1 MRMHQL
7 TESNVMAIVKEL
19 DGLKIEK
26 DLKNEILGNIAL
38 KRKIGS
44 YAGRR
49 HVMGYPVHGQRT
61 RSNASTA
68 KRLNR
73 LNRQL

>member
-7 TESNVMAIVKEL
+7 TETSVMAIVKEL
-19 DGLKIEK
+19 NDYKIEK
-26 DLKNEILGNIAL
+26 DLKNDILGNIAL
-38 KRKIGS
+38 KRRIGS
-44 YAGRR
+44 YQGRR
-49 HVMGYPVHGQRT
+49 HALGYPVHGQRT
-61 RSNASTA
+61 HSNASTA